1 MNEIKEKF
9 ARLVELMARL
19 RAPGGCPW
27 DREQTHRTLKKYMVE
42 EAYEACDAIDSG
54 SDAAIAEEL
63 GDVLLQVVFHAQ
75 IGSEE
80 ERFTIADVLDAINTK
95 LVSRHPHVFGDLNL
109 ENSDQVLKHWEVL
122 KKKEKAERE
131 SILDGIPRDLP
142 ALMKAHRIQ
151 DRVARVGFDWEK
163 IEDVFAKVRE
173 ELREFEEACYGKKD
187 DEIEEELGDLLFSLV
202 NVARYLEKDPEEA
215 LDRTIRKFQKRFRY
229 IEQKVHESGEDLQ
242 AVSLEIMDRYWEEA
256 KHAE

>member
-1 MNEIKEKF
+1 
-9 ARLVELMARL
+9 
-19 RAPGGCPW
+19 
-27 DREQTHRTLKKYMVE
+27 
-42 EAYEACDAIDSG
+42 
-54 SDAAIAEEL
+54 
-63 GDVLLQVVFHAQ
+63 
-75 IGSEE
+75 
-80 ERFTIADVLDAINTK
+80 
-95 LVSRHPHVFGDLNL
+95 
-109 ENSDQVLKHWEVL
+109 
-122 KKKEKAERE
+122 
-131 SILDGIPRDLP
+131 
-142 ALMKAHRIQ
+142 
-151 DRVARVGFDWEK
+151 VARVGFDWEK